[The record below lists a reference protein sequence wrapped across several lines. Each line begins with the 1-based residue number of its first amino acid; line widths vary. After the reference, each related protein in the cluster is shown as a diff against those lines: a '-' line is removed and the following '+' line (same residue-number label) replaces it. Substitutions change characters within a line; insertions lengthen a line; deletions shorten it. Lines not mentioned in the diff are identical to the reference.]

1 MCPKCGN
8 ILPLDNFYF
17 SSQTVDGRYG
27 WCKDCHAKASR
38 ERYDKNNADKVAKT
52 KEKEELLSLGKR
64 RCAMCGIIFDIS
76 ETVGNFYVSYC
87 NECNEKAMERD
98 RERGKKYW
106 HEHKE
111 RQLENGRKYRENNLE
126 HCREVAR
133 KRVREKR
140 NTDVVFRLKHNVRSS
155 IRWAFV
161 GMGKRKNRHT
171 EDIIGINLDDFVK
184 YLLKTFSDRYGR
196 EWDGVE
202 KVHIDHI
209 IPLATAKT
217 EEDVLKLCDYRN
229 LQLITASDN
238 QRKHDK
244 IGWDDYEINK
254 QV

>member
-1 MCPKCGN
+1 MVGVK
-8 ILPLDNFYF
+8 IATQRHRAKDMIKTTRIKSQKQKKKKNFYHLE
-17 SSQTVDGRYG
+17 
-27 WCKDCHAKASR
+27 KDVAQCVELYLTYQKRSATFTLVIVTNVTKKPWRETAS
-38 ERYDKNNADKVAKT
+38 A
-52 KEKEELLSLGKR
+52 
-64 RCAMCGIIFDIS
+64 
-76 ETVGNFYVSYC
+76 
-87 NECNEKAMERD
+87 
-98 RERGKKYW
+98 GKKYW